1 MISVRESMP
10 ERAYTVA
17 EIDRMR
23 EMLVR
28 LRGSSVAEDQ
38 LRTYML
44 AGITPDEL
52 EAALE
57 VWVLEREAQRQAWRK
72 ANPPTRLTGSW
83 FVNA

>member
-1 MISVRESMP
+1 MP
-10 ERAYTVA
+10 QRAYTVA

-52 EAALE
+52 DAALE
-57 VWVLEREAQRQAWRK
+57 VWNLEREAQRQAWRD
-72 ANPPTRLTGSW
+72 AHPPIRLTRSW
-83 FVNA
+83 LLSG